1 MKNAITNTILTTPRT
16 DLWISATEDA
26 PSEASSG
33 ESDLHRPP
41 GRSRISG
48 ELLGRSALFFAVI
61 GLIALGALMLRTYR
75 LADIPNGFHLDE
87 ASIGY
92 NARCVLETG
101 RDEHGVFLPLYFE
114 AFGEYKNPIFIYL
127 CVSTMAVLGTDV
139 FSVRFT
145 SALLGALTV
154 FATGLL
160 GAALLG
166 RWGGVIAAALLAVS
180 PWHFQFSRIAFEA
193 ISLPLFITLAVWL
206 LILADRHPKLMIA
219 ASVPLAIATYSYGV
233 AKLFVPLLLVGFV
246 VIRRRWLWRN
256 RRPAAMAISLL
267 VVLVLPNIYANFE
280 DRVQARFR
288 GLYIGTNPL
297 SQELG
302 RAAWRQTPMGRHGPS
317 WLRESSTCATATAFA
332 INYKKH
338 LSIDFLLLHGDSNP
352 RHNSGGGML
361 SPTEF
366 LAAAIGVL
374 GLGIGGRRWSS
385 ALLLWWL
392 FMAPVPASLT
402 ALGIPHAIRTIPLLP
417 LPQILAAFGICTVAS
432 LELRWWAWVRNRSN
446 PDKDPGPPN
455 SAKLARLP
463 VATLLLIICIWP
475 ADIGHHLTRYFE
487 VYPVEVW
494 RPFFWEEN
502 AVAQAIRDRPNVE
515 RFFIGQESQRI
526 KNVILLFEIGVP
538 PRQWLDEHRVPRVY
552 RSTPDPAELRSG
564 DVVVCRPGDPRFSD
578 LPLLERIVDPLG
590 HPSIDLR
597 RSANKIG
604 STERH
609 HHEKGQDRKS
619 SR

>member
-1 MKNAITNTILTTPRT
+1 M
-16 DLWISATEDA
+16 
-26 PSEASSG
+26 
-33 ESDLHRPP
+33 
-41 GRSRISG
+41 
-48 ELLGRSALFFAVI
+48 I

-101 RDEHGVFLPLYFE
+101 RDEHGVYLPLYFE

-127 CVSTMAVLGTDV
+127 CVSTIAALGTDV

-160 GAALLG
+160 GNALLG

-193 ISLPLFITLAVWL
+193 ISLPLFITLAVLL
-206 LILADRHPKLMIA
+206 LIVADRRPNLMIA

-256 RRPAAMAISLL
+256 RRPAAIAISLL
-267 VVLVLPNIYANFE
+267 VVLLLPNIYGSVE
-280 DRVQARFR
+280 GRVQSRFR
-288 GLYIGTNPL
+288 RLFIGTSPL
-297 SQELG
+297 SQQLG
-302 RAAWRQTPMGRHGPS
+302 RAAWLQTPMGRHGPL

-332 INYKKH
+332 INYTKH
-338 LSIDFLLLHGDSNP
+338 LSIDFLLLNGDANP
-352 RHNSGGGML
+352 RHNPGGGML

-366 LAAAIGVL
+366 FAAAIGVL
-374 GLGIGGRRWSS
+374 GLGMRGRRWSS
-385 ALLLWWL
+385 AFLLWWL

-432 LELRWWAWVRNRSN
+432 LELRWWAWVRNRLN
-446 PDKDPGPPN
+446 PDKDPAPPH

-463 VATLLLIICIWP
+463 VAALLLIICTWP
-475 ADIGHHLTRYFE
+475 ADIGRHLTQYFE

-502 AVAQAIRDRPNVE
+502 AVAQAIRDRPDVE
-515 RFFIGQESQRI
+515 RFFIGEESQRI
-526 KNVILLFEIGVP
+526 NNVILLFEMGVP
-538 PRQWLDEHRVPRVY
+538 PRQWLDEHRIPRVY
-552 RSTPDPAELRSG
+552 RSTPDPADLRSG
-564 DVVVCRPGDPRFSD
+564 DVVVCRPGDPEFSD
-578 LPLLERIVDPLG
+578 LPLLHRIIDPLG
-590 HPSIDLR
+590 HPAIDLR
-597 RSANKIG
+597 TSANKRG
-604 STERH
+604 ATEGYH
-609 HHEKGQDRKS
+609 NNKSQDGESLR
-619 SR
+619 